1 MENAGTTEKSTVL
14 VPVDYSEYSKLACR
28 YAAKIANKSNSDIC
42 LFHSF
47 YSPAFDLIE
56 LTGGVQTQ
64 QQLRADVTEKLL
76 ESEQEEMQKF
86 IEGLKE
92 FPVFENFDESRLRYE
107 LKPGLAKDEIQSFAS
122 EINPFMVVMGTR
134 GADKK
139 SNSLL
144 GSITEFEIKKLNVPV
159 LAIPEGYKFIGE
171 ENLQK
176 IVYLTNF
183 DETDFASITKLMRF
197 TRLFNM
203 SIHCIH
209 IGNKSDK
216 WENIKMDGLKE
227 YFHKAYKDEMV
238 ECHMLDNKPDLL
250 HALDEYVSNNSI
262 NIISLTHKKRKLIE
276 KVFKPSVAK
285 KVFYHSE
292 IPLMVFHS

>member
-1 MENAGTTEKSTVL
+1 MENSEAKEKSTVL
-14 VPVDYSEYSKLACR
+14 VPIDYSEYSKLACR

-56 LTGGVQTQ
+56 LSGGVQTQ
-64 QQLRADVTEKLL
+64 NQLKIDVTEKLL
-76 ESEQEEMQKF
+76 ENETIEMKKF
-86 IEGLKE
+86 IGSLGE
-92 FPVFENFDESRLRYE
+92 FPEFEKFDKKRIRFELR
-107 LKPGLAKDEIQSFAS
+107 PGLAKDEILRISTD
-122 EINPFMVVMGTR
+122 INPFMVVMGTHE
-134 GADKK
+134 ADQK
-139 SNSLL
+139 STSIL
-144 GSITEFEIKKLNVPV
+144 GSITESAIKKLNVPV
-159 LAIPEGYKFIGE
+159 LAIPENYKFVGE

-183 DETDFASITKLMRF
+183 DESDFASIKKLMRF
-197 TRLFNM
+197 TRLFDM

-209 IGNKSDK
+209 IGPKNDK
-216 WENIKMDGLKE
+216 WENLKMEGLKE
-227 YFHKAYKDEMV
+227 YFHKVYENEMV
-238 ECHMLDNKPDLL
+238 ECHILDNKPDIL
-250 HALDEYVSNNSI
+250 HAIDKYVTESGI